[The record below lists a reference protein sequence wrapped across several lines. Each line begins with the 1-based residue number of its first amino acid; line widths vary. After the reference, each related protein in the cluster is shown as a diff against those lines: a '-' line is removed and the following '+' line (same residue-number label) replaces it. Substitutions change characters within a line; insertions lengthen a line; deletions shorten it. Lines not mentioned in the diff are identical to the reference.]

1 MTKSVF
7 KRFLFYSMTVTL
19 ICVTVVCGIVTVPMS
34 KYIEKSKRS
43 AIEENAHDI
52 AAFVSEMAK
61 DDIHIM
67 STEEA
72 EAFTLTFK
80 VLSESLNAVLAV
92 VDTEGRLVYSSSNEL
107 NQKDV
112 TLPEEIMDIISD
124 GEHFEHGTLH
134 NIYNSTYYI
143 SVVPVTADN
152 NGSDVIGYCLLAQ
165 ESVWSSEYISKAVVI
180 LGVTIL
186 LAFVFVFI
194 ILAVYAYNTTIPLK
208 QMAAAAK
215 RFSIGDFES
224 RGHIKTDDEIGE
236 LSAAFNEMADSL
248 ASSEGMRRN
257 FIANVSHE
265 LKTPMT
271 TIAGYIDGI
280 LDGTIPDEDRDHYLG
295 IVSQEVK
302 RLNRLVTSM
311 ISLSKID
318 SGEIK
323 VQKAPF
329 VIQETAFNVLLGFES
344 EIEKNKLNIEGL
356 DDEEDITAFGDK
368 DLIHQVLYNLV
379 ENAVKFTNE
388 GGYIRFG
395 FTHKDNRV
403 YIYVENSG
411 EGILPEDLR
420 LVFDKFYKGD
430 KSRSQNKKSMGLGLY
445 IVRTIIH
452 LHGGNI
458 TVESEPGEYCRF
470 MFFLPD
476 APKKQKELPDTI
488 KEV

>member
-7 KRFLFYSMTVTL
+7 KRFLFYSMTVTF
-19 ICVTVVCGIVTVPMS
+19 ICTLVICGIATVPMS
-34 KYIEKSKRS
+34 RYIEKSRRS
-43 AIEENAHDI
+43 AIEENSQNV
-52 AAFVSEMAK
+52 AAFVGEMTK
-61 DDIHIM
+61 DDINVL
-67 STEEA
+67 SEKEGEVFA
-72 EAFTLTFK
+72 ESLE

-92 VDTEGRLVYSSSNEL
+92 VDTEGKIIYSSTSEL
-107 NQKDV
+107 SQGDI
-112 TLPEEIMDIISD
+112 TLSQEIMGMISD
-124 GEHFEHGTLH
+124 GEHFEHGNLH
-134 NIYNSTYYI
+134 NIYDSTYYI
-143 SVVPVTADN
+143 SAVPITADN
-152 NGSDVIGYCLLAQ
+152 NGLDVLGYCLFAQ
-165 ESVWSSEYISKAVVI
+165 SNVWSTEYVPNAIGLLI
-180 LGVTIL
+180 LTIL
-186 LAFVFVFI
+186 VAFVLVFI
-194 ILAVYAYNTTIPLK
+194 MSAVYAYNTTIPLK

-215 RFSIGDFES
+215 RFAIGDFES
-224 RGHIKTDDEIGE
+224 RGNIKTNDEIGE

-280 LDGTIPDEDRDHYLG
+280 LDGTIPEDDREHYLG
-295 IVSQEVK
+295 IISQEIK

-323 VQKAPF
+323 VTKAPF
-329 VIQETAFNVLLGFES
+329 VIQDTVFNVLLGFES
-344 EIEKNKLNIEGL
+344 EIEKLKLNIEGL
-356 DDEEDITAFGDK
+356 DDEDDITAFGDK

-395 FTHKDNRV
+395 FTHKNNRV
-403 YIYVENSG
+403 YVYVENSG

-430 KSRSQNKKSMGLGLY
+430 KSRSRNKKSMGLGLY
-445 IVRTIIH
+445 IVRTIIN
-452 LHGGNI
+452 LHGGKI
-458 TVESEPGEYCRF
+458 TVESEPGEFCRF
-470 MFFLPD
+470 MFYIPD
-476 APKKQKELPDTI
+476 APKKQKELPDII